1 MRTHYTTNQSK
12 NRLSHAALDPQVN
25 PLGHKASLARHSTAY
40 SLTLPI
46 SQLIVIA
53 LSSFAAGQ
61 TKPDP
66 LPNAQ
71 EWQRL
76 PSTGLILEPGA
87 SDLLDTSG
95 PASPFQPNPTNN
107 FPRRIQQGL
116 PDVTMPSQGDST
128 LVSAD
133 TDADGSSKS
142 KRREA
147 KLQRELQQRISE
159 SFPKSFLLDATDPSH
174 FGNPSAPYSD
184 GFQPTPNTSRLR
196 LHTSDSENSLALSP
210 DWEDLHDEMLK
221 RLSACDRYLRS
232 QSTYSAREEARE
244 GLLLLT
250 RRLDQLL
257 KPATTSDTSRKPSI
271 RKSTPHA
278 SALQHALRALDE
290 ASFESGESMAE
301 TLQTFS
307 DLIPQAILQHPWA
320 ADLLYALGKSYERE
334 TEIDIPK
341 SDTLR
346 LQAIACYQAALRVA
360 PSRPYISNQL
370 GFNHLFNNSLD
381 QAFNALQR
389 SLDAGPSVYAWRN
402 LAELYRR
409 RGDHREAL
417 LADEQAQYLLDQSV
431 QAIKP

>member
-1 MRTHYTTNQSK
+1 MRTHHPTIQPDPIANLAPCSLRANSTDKATLGPQATF
-12 NRLSHAALDPQVN
+12 LFLLFALTSV
-25 PLGHKASLARHSTAY
+25 SY
-40 SLTLPI
+40 
-46 SQLIVIA
+46 
-53 LSSFAAGQ
+53 GQ
-61 TKPDP
+61 TTPTAI
-66 LPNAQ
+66 PNAQ
-71 EWQRL
+71 KWQRL
-76 PSTGLILEPGA
+76 PSTGLVLEPGA
-87 SDLLDTSG
+87 TDLLDASG
-95 PASPFQPNPTNN
+95 PASPFQPNPTTS
-107 FPRRIQQGL
+107 FPRHIQQGL
-116 PDVTMPSQGDST
+116 PDVTLPSQSDST
-128 LVSAD
+128 LVSTD
-133 TDADGSSKS
+133 NDADGSSKN

-147 KLQRELQQRISE
+147 KLQREIQQRISE

-174 FGNPSAPYSD
+174 FGNPTTLHSD
-184 GFQPTPNTSRLR
+184 GFQPTRSTPTLR
-196 LHTSDSENSLALSP
+196 LHPSDSEASSTLSP
-210 DWEDLHDEMLK
+210 EWEDLQDELLK
-221 RLSACDRYLRS
+221 RLATCDRYLRT
-232 QSTYSAREEARE
+232 QSTYSAREEIRE
-244 GLLLLT
+244 ALLLLT
-250 RRLDQLL
+250 RRLDQLM
-257 KPATTSDTSRKPSI
+257 KPTNTSDSSRKPAI

-290 ASFESGESMAE
+290 APFESDDDLAE

-334 TEIDIPK
+334 TEIDVAK

-389 SLDAGPSVYAWRN
+389 SLDAGPSIHAWRN

-431 QAIKP
+431 QAIEP

>member
-1 MRTHYTTNQSK
+1 MRTLQPTKQST
-12 NRLSHAALDPQVN
+12 NRLSHAAINPQGN
-25 PLGHKASLARHSTAY
+25 SLGPRTPSARFPIAY
-40 SLTLPI
+40 SLALPI
-46 SQLIVIA
+46 SQFFIIA
-53 LSSFAAGQ
+53 LSSFALGQ

-66 LPNAQ
+66 LPKTQ
-71 EWQRL
+71 DWQRL
-76 PSTGLILEPGA
+76 PSTGLVLEPGA
-87 SDLLDTSG
+87 SDLLDSSG
-95 PASPFQPNPTNN
+95 PASPFQPNPTTT

-116 PDVTMPSQGDST
+116 PDVALPSQGDST
-128 LVSAD
+128 LVSTD
-133 TDADGSSKS
+133 TDADGSSKG

-159 SFPKSFLLDATDPSH
+159 SFPKSFLLDAIDPSQ
-174 FGNPSAPYSD
+174 FGNPTIPSSD
-184 GFQPTPNTSRLR
+184 GFQPTTTITPMR
-196 LHTSDSENSLALSP
+196 LHSADATDLNALAAE
-210 DWEDLHDEMLK
+210 WEDLHDELLK
-221 RLSACDRYLRS
+221 RLAACDRYLRT

-257 KPATTSDTSRKPSI
+257 KPTTTSETSRKPAI

-290 ASFESGESMAE
+290 APFEASEDVEE

-334 TEIDIPK
+334 TEIDVAK

-346 LQAIACYQAALRVA
+346 LQAIACYQAALRIA

-431 QAIKP
+431 QTIKP